1 MSTFDAELSLSTLD
15 EETGVRIIGE
25 LPGEIA
31 GNSVASAGDV
41 NGDGIA
47 DIIVGARRADP
58 QGNSSGAAYVIFGT
72 QAGFPADL
80 DLSTLDGTN
89 GFKINGAVAGE
100 EAGISVAAAGDVN
113 GDGIDDLIVGAQGF
127 DLNGTTAGGESA
139 GAAYVVYGT
148 DGGFES
154 EIDLVALNS
163 ATGFRITGAAKG
175 DFTGFSTSSAGDI
188 NADGIDDIIVG
199 AYVADPN
206 GSASGAAYV
215 IYGTDADFG
224 GVIDLSSLDPSAGFQ
239 ISGAAAGDFA
249 GISVASA
256 GDVNGDGIDDLIVGA
271 NRADPAGDASGAV
284 YVFFGSDAGFGPE
297 FDLGTIDGTTGI
309 KLIGAAE
316 GDLAGWSVAAA
327 GDINGDGFGDI
338 IIGAYDADPNGDSSG
353 AAYVV
358 FGTDAGLPAEIDLA
372 TLDGTTGF
380 KLNGEADF
388 DRAGYSVASAGDVN
402 RDGFDDILVGA
413 YLAGTSPS
421 GTGATYLVFGSD
433 TGFAAEVDLSS
444 LDGETGF
451 QITGEAGFDQSG
463 TSVASAGDVN
473 GDGFDDILVGAPY
486 ADADGSDSGAAY
498 IIFGK
503 ATRGTTGDDVL
514 KGSAGANSLSGL
526 AGNDDLFGGGG
537 DDILIGGTGNDTLDG
552 GISADTLEGGAGNDT
567 YVTDGSDTLTELD
580 DEGTD
585 TVRSTV
591 SFTLADHFENLT
603 LLGSL
608 GIDGTGNG
616 GNNTVTGNSGANTLD
631 GAGGADTLIGRAGD
645 DTYVTDGGDTITEAA
660 GEGHD
665 VVRSSVS
672 LTLGGNVEELV
683 LLGSSGLTGAGNGG
697 TNTLTGNGGNN
708 VLDGGGGV
716 DTMMGGTGD
725 DSYVTDGGDTIT
737 ENAGE
742 GNDNVLSSA
751 SYILG
756 SNLENLTLVGAAAI
770 DGTGNESANVLVGNS
785 GANSLSGGGGA
796 DSING
801 GGGADIMLG
810 GQGNDTFVTDGGDT
824 ITENAGEG
832 TDTVRSSVSF
842 TLGANI
848 ENLSLTGSSA
858 INGTG
863 NGGAN
868 TLTGNGGSNSLNGG
882 GGADVL
888 TGGAGNDTFVTDGG
902 DTITENAG
910 EGTDT
915 VQSSVSFTLGAN
927 VENLTLTGTGAISG
941 TGNSAVNTI
950 IGNGAKNSLN
960 GSSGSD
966 TLTGGSGADNF
977 IFSTTL
983 GGSNV
988 DRITD
993 YNVSADTIRLDDA
1006 IFTVLPT
1013 GTLKSNA
1020 FVKNASGNAADASD
1034 RIIYET
1040 DTGKV
1045 YYDRD
1050 GTGAAAKVHFAT
1062 LGTNLALT
1070 SADFI
1075 VF

>member
-15 EETGVRIIGE
+15 EATGFRIIGQA
-25 LPGEIA
+25 PGDIA
-31 GNSVASAGDV
+31 GVSVALAGDV

-47 DIIVGARRADP
+47 DIIVGAQEADA
-58 QGNSSGAAYVIFGT
+58 QGDTSGAAYVIFGT
-72 QAGFPADL
+72 EAGFPAEL
-80 DLSTLDGTN
+80 DLPTLDGTN

-100 EAGISVAAAGDVN
+100 SAGVSVAAAGDVN
-113 GDGIDDLIVGAQGF
+113 GDGIADLIVGAQGF
-127 DLNGTTAGGESA
+127 DLNGNVAGGEFA

-148 DGGFES
+148 DGGFDS
-154 EIDLVALNS
+154 EIDLVALNT
-163 ATGFRITGAAKG
+163 ATGFRILGAAKG
-175 DFTGFSTSSAGDI
+175 DFTGYSTSAAGDI

-199 AYVADPN
+199 AYGADPN
-206 GSASGAAYV
+206 GSVSGAAYV

-224 GVIDLSSLDPSAGFQ
+224 GVIDLSSLSATAGFQ

-249 GISVASA
+249 GQSVASA

-271 NRADPAGDASGAV
+271 PRADAAGNNSGAV
-284 YVFFGSDAGFGPE
+284 YVIFGSDAGFGSE
-297 FDLGTIDGTTGI
+297 LDLGTIDGTNGI

-327 GDINGDGFGDI
+327 GDVNGDGFDDI
-338 IIGAYDADPNGDSSG
+338 VIGAYDADPNGDSSG

-372 TLDGTTGF
+372 SLDGSTGF
-380 KLNGEADF
+380 KLSGEA
-388 DRAGYSVASAGDVN
+388 
-402 RDGFDDILVGA
+402 
-413 YLAGTSPS
+413 
-421 GTGATYLVFGSD
+421 
-433 TGFAAEVDLSS
+433 
-444 LDGETGF
+444 
-451 QITGEAGFDQSG
+451 EAGFAG
-463 TSVASAGDVN
+463 YSVASAGDVN
-473 GDGFDDILVGAPY
+473 GDGFDDILVGAYLAGTSPSGAGATYLVFGSDTGFAAEVDLASLDGETGFQITGEADFDRSGYSVASAGDVNHDGFDDIFVGAPY
-486 ADADGSDSGAAY
+486 ADANGVDSGAAY
-498 IIFGK
+498 VIFGK
-503 ATRGTTGDDVL
+503 ATRGTTGDDIL
-514 KGSAGANSLSGL
+514 KGSAGPNSLSGL
-526 AGNDDLFGGGG
+526 GGNDGLFGGTG

-552 GISADTLEGGAGNDT
+552 GVGADSLAGGADNDT
-567 YVTDGSDTLTELD
+567 YVTDGSDTLTELVG
-580 DEGTD
+580 EGTD

-591 SFTLADHFENLT
+591 TFTLADHFENLT

-608 GIDGTGNG
+608 GINGTGNG
-616 GNNTVTGNSGANTLD
+616 GNNTLTGNSGANSLD
-631 GAGGADTLIGRAGD
+631 GAGGADVLIGRAGD
-645 DTYVTDGGDTITEAA
+645 DTY
-660 GEGHD
+660 
-665 VVRSSVS
+665 
-672 LTLGGNVEELV
+672 
-683 LLGSSGLTGAGNGG
+683 
-697 TNTLTGNGGNN
+697 
-708 VLDGGGGV
+708 
-716 DTMMGGTGD
+716 
-725 DSYVTDGGDTIT
+725 
-737 ENAGE
+737 
-742 GNDNVLSSA
+742 
-751 SYILG
+751 
-756 SNLENLTLVGAAAI
+756 
-770 DGTGNESANVLVGNS
+770 
-785 GANSLSGGGGA
+785 
-796 DSING
+796 
-801 GGGADIMLG
+801 
-810 GQGNDTFVTDGGDT
+810 VTDGGDT

-842 TLGANI
+842 ALGADI
-848 ENLSLTGSSA
+848 ENLFLTGSSA

-868 TLTGNGGSNSLNGG
+868 TLTGNGGANSLNGG
-882 GGADVL
+882 GGTDIML
-888 TGGAGNDTFVTDGG
+888 GGAGNDTFVTDGG

-927 VENLTLTGTGAISG
+927 VEKLTLTGTGAISG

-950 IGNGAKNSLN
+950 IGNGANNSLN

-977 IFSTTL
+977 IFSTKL
-983 GGSNV
+983 GSSNV

-993 YNVSADTIRLDDA
+993 YNVAADTIRLDDA

-1020 FVKNASGNAADASD
+1020 FVKNTSGNAADASD
-1034 RIIYET
+1034 RIIYES

-1062 LGTNLALT
+1062 LGKNLALT